1 MNVGDQVRIVKC
13 EECPKVVGKTV
24 KVTEI
29 QTVDQGEGI
38 GRVGV
43 GVKVSFG
50 RGRPQLGRPNEFIFA
65 DVVRIEGE

>member
-24 KVTEI
+24 KVTEV
-29 QTVDQGEGI
+29 QTVDQ
-38 GRVGV
+38 VDV
-43 GVKVSFG
+43 SVKVSFG
-50 RGRPQLGRPNEFIFA
+50 RGRPQLGRPNEFVFA